1 MALEYEQR
9 QLDRENIR
17 LKKDG
22 SDLELRVLVQ
32 LITLLISLSYS
43 LVSLNY
49 SLEANYGEYQ
59 YS

>member
-43 LVSLNY
+43 L
-49 SLEANYGEYQ
+49 EANYGEYQ
-59 YS
+59 HS